1 MATLEGSLERI
12 TFHNPE
18 TGYTV
23 ARVLPTGRRH
33 LVTVV
38 GKLLGVQ
45 VGEAL
50 RLEGEWTSHPE
61 HGRQFAAT
69 AWQAILPADAEGI
82 RKYLGSGL
90 IKGIGPVMAQRIV
103 DAFGAD
109 TLKVIETK
117 PRLLSEVPGVGRKK
131 IDAIIKAWN
140 EQQGIKALMT
150 LLQRHG
156 ITPTLAVRIY
166 RQYGEAAM
174 SILEQSP

>member
-23 ARVLPTGRRH
+23 ARIQPAGKRH

-45 VGEAL
+45 GGEAL
-50 RLEGEWTSHPE
+50 RLEGEWTTHPG
-61 HGRQFAAT
+61 HGGQFAVPT
-69 AWQAILPADAEGI
+69 WQAILPADAEGI

-103 DAFGAD
+103 DAFGPD
-109 TLKVIETK
+109 TLRVIETR
-117 PRLLSEVPGVGRKK
+117 PRLLYDVPGIGRKK
-131 IDAIIKAWN
+131 VDAIIQAWN
-140 EQQGIKALMT
+140 VQQGIKALMA
-150 LLQRHG
+150 LL
-156 ITPTLAVRIY
+156 
-166 RQYGEAAM
+166 
-174 SILEQSP
+174 

>member
-23 ARVLPTGRRH
+23 ARVQPSGKRH
-33 LVTVV
+33 LVTIV

-50 RLEGEWTSHPE
+50 RLDGEWTSHPS
-61 HGRQFAAT
+61 HGRQFAAA
-69 AWQAILPADAEGI
+69 AWQAVLPADAEGI

-103 DAFGAD
+103 DAFGAE
-109 TLKVIETK
+109 TLSVIESR
-117 PRLLSEVPGVGRKK
+117 PRLLYDVPGIGRKK
-131 IDAIIKAWN
+131 ADAIIRAWN
-140 EQQGIKALMT
+140 EQQGIKALMS
-150 LLQRHG
+150 LLQSHG
-156 ITPTLAVRIY
+156 ITPALAIRIY
-166 RQYGEAAM
+166 RQYGEKSLA
-174 SILEQSP
+174 IVER

>member
-23 ARVLPTGRRH
+23 ARVQPSGRRH

-61 HGRQFAAT
+61 HG
-69 AWQAILPADAEGI
+69 
-82 RKYLGSGL
+82 
-90 IKGIGPVMAQRIV
+90 
-103 DAFGAD
+103 
-109 TLKVIETK
+109 
-117 PRLLSEVPGVGRKK
+117 
-131 IDAIIKAWN
+131 
-140 EQQGIKALMT
+140 
-150 LLQRHG
+150 
-156 ITPTLAVRIY
+156 
-166 RQYGEAAM
+166 
-174 SILEQSP
+174 